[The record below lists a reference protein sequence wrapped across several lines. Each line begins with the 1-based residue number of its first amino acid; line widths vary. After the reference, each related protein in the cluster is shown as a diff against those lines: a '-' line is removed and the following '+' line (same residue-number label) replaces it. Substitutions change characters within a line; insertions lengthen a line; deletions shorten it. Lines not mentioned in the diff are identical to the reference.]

1 MINISLFQ
9 RVAIALV
16 CVLGALYALPNLFGG
31 KYFEKFPEWMPGK
44 TINLGL
50 DLQGGL
56 HLLLKVETDVA
67 IDEMVG
73 NLEGDIRDVLRK
85 QRAFPKN
92 MRIIGR
98 AVEFDVSDSAKRD
111 RVRELVQER
120 IWIFLLI
127 REYFQL
133 LYLMPHQFL

>member
-1 MINISLFQ
+1 MFFSKIFPTSVFPIPTEPVKPMMINISLFQ

-56 HLLLKVETDVA
+56 HLLLKVEPAVA
-67 IDEMVG
+67 IVPP
-73 NLEGDIRDVLRK
+73 RVRV
-85 QRAFPKN
+85 
-92 MRIIGR
+92 GR
-98 AVEFDVSDSAKRD
+98 A
-111 RVRELVQER
+111 
-120 IWIFLLI
+120 I
-127 REYFQL
+127 
-133 LYLMPHQFL
+133 